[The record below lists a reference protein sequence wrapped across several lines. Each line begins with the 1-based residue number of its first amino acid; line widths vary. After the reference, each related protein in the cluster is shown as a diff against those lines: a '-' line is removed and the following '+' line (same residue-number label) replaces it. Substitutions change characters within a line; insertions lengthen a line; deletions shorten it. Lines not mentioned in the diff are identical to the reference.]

1 MVRVCAW
8 CRRFLGL
15 KRPLDRW
22 DMTHSICGWC
32 EPRLTAPRPL
42 SATEPPPTRIL
53 IVSGDP
59 MGLDAA
65 GQLIARAGDSVL
77 VIADRRHSD
86 RRERRRTSPRDERRR
101 VDRRARPPASWDRGY
116 VIIEPDFDQEI
127 AQVVLGA
134 TAGL

>member
-22 DMTHSICGWC
+22 DLTHSICGSC
-32 EPRLTAPRPL
+32 EGRLTAPRLP
-42 SATEPPPTRIL
+42 STIEPPPTRIL
-53 IVSGDP
+53 IVSKDP

-65 GQLIARAGDSVL
+65 GQLIARAGHSVL

-86 RRERRRTSPRDERRR
+86 RRSRRATAPRDERRR
-101 VDRRARPPASWDRGY
+101 VDRRARPPASWERGY
-116 VIIEPDFDQEI
+116 VIIEPVSDQEI
-127 AQVVLGA
+127 SQLVLGA
-134 TAGL
+134 EAGL

>member
-22 DMTHSICGWC
+22 DLTHSICGPC
-32 EPRLTAPRPL
+32 EDRLTAPRLP
-42 SATEPPPTRIL
+42 SAIEPPPTRIL
-53 IVSGDP
+53 IVSKDP

-65 GQLIARAGDSVL
+65 GQLIARAGHSVL

-86 RRERRRTSPRDERRR
+86 RRSRRATATRDERRR
-101 VDRRARPPASWDRGY
+101 VDRRARPPASWERGY
-116 VIIEPDFDQEI
+116 VIIEPVSDQEI
-127 AQVVLGA
+127 SQLVLGA
-134 TAGL
+134 EAGL